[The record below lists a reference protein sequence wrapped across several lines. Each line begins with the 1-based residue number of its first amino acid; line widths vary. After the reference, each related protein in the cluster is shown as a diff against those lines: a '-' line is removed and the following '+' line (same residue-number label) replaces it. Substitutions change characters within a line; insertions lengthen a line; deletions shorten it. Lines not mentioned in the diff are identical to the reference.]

1 MNDNEAMNR
10 RLEFYTKRLV
20 RVKEFSLL
28 DSGLLRIEGD
38 FTVEQLTDLIGVLL
52 DGQEIH

>member
-1 MNDNEAMNR
+1 MEEIESMNK
-10 RLEFYTKRLV
+10 RLEFYTRRLV

-28 DSGLLRIEGD
+28 DSGLLRIDGD

-52 DGQEIH
+52 DGQNVH

>member
-1 MNDNEAMNR
+1 MEEVEAMNK
-10 RLEFYTKRLV
+10 RLEFYTRRLV

-28 DSGLLRIEGD
+28 ESGLLRIEGD

-52 DGQEIH
+52 DGQAVH

>member
-1 MNDNEAMNR
+1 MDEVEAMNK
-10 RLEFYTKRLV
+10 RLEFYTRRLV

-28 DSGLLRIEGD
+28 ESGLLRIEGD

-52 DGQEIH
+52 DGQAVH

>member
-1 MNDNEAMNR
+1 MEEVEAMNK
-10 RLEFYTKRLV
+10 RLEFYTRRLV

-28 DSGLLRIEGD
+28 ESGLLRIEGD

-52 DGQEIH
+52 DGQEVH